1 MKQTSSKHGIR
12 ITLPRGDT
20 LSATHLLGP
29 HFEAFRWYE
38 SREARDDA
46 FEAMQHSPGYYRRG
60 DAPSQV
66 LSKVDR

>member
-1 MKQTSSKHGIR
+1 
-12 ITLPRGDT
+12 
-20 LSATHLLGP
+20 LSAAHLLGSD
-29 HFEAFRWYE
+29 FEAFRWYE
-38 SREARDDA
+38 TREARDDA

>member
-1 MKQTSSKHGIR
+1 M
-12 ITLPRGDT
+12 
-20 LSATHLLGP
+20 SATHLLGP

>member
-1 MKQTSSKHGIR
+1 MKQTSPKYGIR
-12 ITLPRGDT
+12 ITLPPGDT
-20 LSATHLLGP
+20 LSAAHLLGSD
-29 HFEAFRWYE
+29 FEVFRWYE
-38 SREARDDA
+38 TREARDDA